1 MKEKQ
6 IGFLLRASTN
16 GCIAGCRVAS
26 LSLPQLGGM
35 ITIQPSNDL
44 TIFGLIYDMHIDDD
58 GLVRQLVT
66 TENIKPEVIEDNRN
80 NRTVPVEISIV
91 FVGYQQQE
99 QLYHLLPPRPP
110 LTLDEVMVCEDQML
124 IDFTSLGRFGYFRH
138 ILRGQDLPI
147 AELLASHLKLA
158 AKAHQ
163 VAGNQTWIN
172 AAIQELI
179 ILLRDDYSTLMN
191 VLGAL
196 ADAKLTQKENQ

>member
-6 IGFLLRASTN
+6 IGYLLRASTS
-16 GCIAGCRVAS
+16 GCVAGCRVAS

-35 ITIQPSNDL
+35 VTIQPSNDL
-44 TIFGLIYDMHIDDD
+44 KIFGLIYDMHIDDD

-91 FVGYQQQE
+91 FVGYQQHE

-110 LTLDEVMVCEDQML
+110 LTLDEVMVCDDQLL
-124 IDFTSLGRFGYFRH
+124 IDFTSLGRFGYFRQ

-158 AKAHQ
+158 TKAHHKS
-163 VAGNQTWIN
+163 GNQTWIN

>member
-1 MKEKQ
+1 MKENQ
-6 IGFLLRASTN
+6 IGFLLRASTS

-35 ITIQPSNDL
+35 VTIQPSTDL
-44 TIFGLIYDMHIDDD
+44 KIFGLIYDMHIDDD

-91 FVGYQQQE
+91 FVGYQQQV

-163 VAGNQTWIN
+163 ERGDKAWIN

-179 ILLRDDYSTLMN
+179 ILLRDDYPTLMN